1 MSLQTGSSST
11 ESDAA
16 GAAPRTA
23 GRHYLWLAALSLFLI
38 VADQATK
45 FWIRAT
51 IHETGPVVVIPGLF
65 RLVHV
70 ENEGAAWGILSDAT
84 YRMPFFIV
92 STTLAFVVIGLYFS
106 RLTDEQKV
114 LRVALASI
122 LGGAIGNFIDRLRF
136 QSVTDFLDFYVAA
149 NPVKSWLIQTVGSN
163 RWPSFN
169 IADIAIVVGLG
180 LVIYDS
186 LLLEPRRMKAAEL
199 REQAAASGQDG
210 QATRSLD
217 SQASAAQ
224 APNVSGNRSQVV
236 SEGGI

>member
-1 MSLQTGSSST
+1 M
-11 ESDAA
+11 
-16 GAAPRTA
+16 
-23 GRHYLWLAALSLFLI
+23 I
-38 VADQATK
+38 VADQASK
-45 FWIRAT
+45 YWIRAT
-51 IHETGPVVVIPGLF
+51 IHETGPIVVIKGLF

-70 ENEGAAWGILSDAT
+70 ENEGAAWGILSDAS

-92 STTLAFVVIGLYFS
+92 STTVAFVVIGLYFS

-149 NPVKSWLIQTVGSN
+149 KPVSTWLIQTVGSN

-186 LLLEPRRMKAAEL
+186 LLLEPKRMRAAEL
-199 REQAAASGQDG
+199 REQAAASGADG
-210 QATRSLD
+210 QATRTTD
-217 SQASAAQ
+217 SPASSHAH
-224 APNVSGNRSQVV
+224 PVSGKHSQVA